1 MQVFIACGVA
11 SSGGK
16 DDLYRKP
23 KPGMWQLMKKH
34 FNSGI
39 EIDMDK
45 FVFSQLALKILNL
58 AVKFLARLERLHTFV
73 HQLSFLFKLHLFVCV
88 LSSTS
93 VWL

>member
-1 MQVFIACGVA
+1 MFIACGVA

-23 KPGMWQLMKKH
+23 KAGMWQLMKKH

-45 FVFSQLALKILNL
+45 LVFSI
-58 AVKFLARLERLHTFV
+58 RLH
-73 HQLSFLFKLHLFVCV
+73 SFFYFSLVCI
-88 LSSTS
+88 LTS
-93 VWL
+93 VPSDRSTLGMQPEEKAITATQI

>member
-1 MQVFIACGVA
+1 MFIACGVA

-45 FVFSQLALKILNL
+45 LVFSQLAFKFFDLPVKLLASLKDY
-58 AVKFLARLERLHTFV
+58 T
-73 HQLSFLFKLHLFVCV
+73 HLPSAFFPV
-88 LSSTS
+88 
-93 VWL
+93 